1 MIESFNEE
9 NGFLSNF
16 SLVNVTYNN
25 ISFPSV
31 ENAYQAAKCKYTEDM
46 NEFVNISSGKAKRKG
61 KLVAIRDDWEDV
73 KISIMEDLIRQK
85 FNQEPYKTKLIN
97 TGDVEIQEGNNW
109 GDKFWGI
116 CIKTKIGENNLGK
129 LIMKIREEIKG

>member
-9 NGFLSNF
+9 NSFLSNF

-31 ENAYQAAKCKYTEDM
+31 ENAYQAAKCKYAEDM

-109 GDKFWGI
+109 GDKFWGV

-129 LIMKIREEIKG
+129 LIMKIRKEIKG